1 MQLPT
6 PVVCG
11 LKKAADSLNEA
22 LESDRID
29 INSRNELQLAVAHI
43 AVVLGDPNVMQCSG
57 ETAGSDEKSFQ
68 NK

>member
-1 MQLPT
+1 
-6 PVVCG
+6 
-11 LKKAADSLNEA
+11 
-22 LESDRID
+22 D